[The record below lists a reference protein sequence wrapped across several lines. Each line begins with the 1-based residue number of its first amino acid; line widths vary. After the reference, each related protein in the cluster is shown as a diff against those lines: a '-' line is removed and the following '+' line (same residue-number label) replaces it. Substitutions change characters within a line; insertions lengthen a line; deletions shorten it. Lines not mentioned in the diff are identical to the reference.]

1 MAEVKREYYESG
13 KLKSECFEINGK
25 KNGEY
30 KRYHQN
36 GQLNIICSYIDG
48 KKVE

>member
-1 MAEVKREYYESG
+1 MAEVNRTYYKTGE
-13 KLKSECFEINGK
+13 LKSECFEINGK